1 MTTQDHT
8 AASSDEPARLTIDGP
23 IATITLNRP
32 AAFNSIDLSIAK
44 KLEAASAPRSRPMT
58 RSGCW

>member
-1 MTTQDHT
+1 M
-8 AASSDEPARLTIDGP
+8 PAPDPTVSPADPALLRIDGP

-44 KLEAASAPRSRPMT
+44 EARGAR
-58 RSGCW
+58 RSG